1 MKIFLAQHAE
11 AVDKE
16 TDPERPISSLGEA
29 NATRVAEKIAENNVG
44 IVAVRHS
51 GKLRAKQTAEIY
63 AEHVGTTD
71 VRPVSGMAPNDNV
84 GEFIRGLDK
93 EGVLYVGHLPHLD
106 KTLTSLLCGTDGGGV
121 IVFKNAGIACVD
133 IAPDGSSLLWYIT
146 PDIC

>member
-16 TDPERPISSLGEA
+16 IDPERPISPLGEA
-29 NATRVAEKIAENNVG
+29 NATRVGSKVAENNIE

-63 AEHVGTTD
+63 AERIGVTD
-71 VRPVSGMAPNDNV
+71 IKSVSGMAPNDDV

-106 KTLTSLLCGTDGGGV
+106 KTLTSLLCGNNGHGV
-121 IVFKNAGIACVD
+121 VEFKNAGIACVEMH
-133 IAPDGSSLLWYIT
+133 AEGSSLLWYLT